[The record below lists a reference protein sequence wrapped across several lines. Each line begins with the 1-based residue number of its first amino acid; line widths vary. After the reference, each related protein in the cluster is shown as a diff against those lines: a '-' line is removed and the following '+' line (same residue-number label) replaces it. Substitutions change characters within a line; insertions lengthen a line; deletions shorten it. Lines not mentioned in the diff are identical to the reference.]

1 MKSNTSA
8 LFANGRLKN
17 PLDDNGWD
25 DFPSYVNKI
34 FGFRIIQS
42 DLLEAGD
49 FLGFP
54 ILNEKSDR
62 GDS

>member
-1 MKSNTSA
+1 MRSNTSA

-25 DFPSYVNKI
+25 DFPSYLNRI
-34 FGFRIIQS
+34 LGFRIIPN

-54 ILNEKSDR
+54 VLEEIRDEA
-62 GDS
+62 